1 MSWRRLLL
9 VFWLAL
15 LQGASPLLHAH
26 MLGQAVLRGMHMHGL
41 EAALASPLPYW
52 HRAAPPD
59 GAEIGVARA
68 APQGQRALL
77 PHLPQALL
85 PRGADHGLRVAQ
97 AGSLPG
103 SLHAQAPPAEV
114 HRLIPPSQ
122 APPFRLA

>member
-26 MLGQAVLRGMHMHGL
+26 MLGQMAQGGAHMHGL
-41 EAALASPLPYW
+41 EVASASPLPYW
-52 HRAAPPD
+52 HNAALPD
-59 GAEIGVARA
+59 GTEIGVAQA

-77 PHLPQALL
+77 LHLQQALL

-97 AGSLPG
+97 TGSLPG
-103 SLHAQAPPAEV
+103 GLGAQAPPADV
-114 HRLIPPSQ
+114 HRLTPPSQ